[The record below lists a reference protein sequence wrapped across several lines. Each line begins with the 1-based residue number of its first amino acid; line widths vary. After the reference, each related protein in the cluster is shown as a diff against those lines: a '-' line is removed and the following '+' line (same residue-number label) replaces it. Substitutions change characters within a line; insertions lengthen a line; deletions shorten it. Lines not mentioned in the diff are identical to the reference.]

1 MKRFATISALVL
13 LLGAPVAI
21 VTLPASLLKHA
32 VARLPGVDAIR
43 YNGSVWNGQATL
55 IIRGGPTGELQW
67 HLSKLRDRASPAPFN
82 LQPTFN
88 WSFDN
93 AEIKVEGSVG
103 LGPAS
108 AVLQTGGAIDSAAI
122 AALLNQFDIFLSGD
136 FTIAPSSVSVPYN
149 AQSLSQIR
157 FARPVELKW
166 SGGQVSYILS
176 NRFNQ
181 VALPSLQGHL
191 IVDTKGGATATI
203 TPQSSKTEYLD
214 LTLRNNGWVHIRLR
228 RRFFDLVARPWPG
241 NQAADE
247 IVMEIERQVL

>member
-1 MKRFATISALVL
+1 MRRFATISALVL

-21 VTLPASLLKHA
+21 ATLPASLLKHA

-43 YNGSVWNGQATL
+43 YNGSAWNGQTTL
-55 IIRGGPTGELQW
+55 IIRGGPTGVLQW
-67 HLSKLRDRASPAPFN
+67 HLSKLRDPVSAAPFN

-88 WSFDN
+88 WSFAN

-108 AVLQTGGAIDSAAI
+108 AVLQTEGAIESTAI
-122 AALLNQFDIFLSGD
+122 APLLNQFDIFLSGN
-136 FTIAPSSVSVPYN
+136 FSLAPSAVSVPYN
-149 AQSLSQIR
+149 GQSLTQLKL
-157 FARPVELKW
+157 ARPIELTW

-176 NRFNQ
+176 DRFNQ
-181 VALPSLQGHL
+181 VALPSLQGRL
-191 IVDTKGGATATI
+191 SVDTNGDARTTI
-203 TPQSSKTEYLD
+203 TPQSDQTEYLD
-214 LTLRNNGWVHIRLR
+214 LTLRTNGWVHIRLR
-228 RRFFDLVARPWPG
+228 RRFFDLVAQPWPG